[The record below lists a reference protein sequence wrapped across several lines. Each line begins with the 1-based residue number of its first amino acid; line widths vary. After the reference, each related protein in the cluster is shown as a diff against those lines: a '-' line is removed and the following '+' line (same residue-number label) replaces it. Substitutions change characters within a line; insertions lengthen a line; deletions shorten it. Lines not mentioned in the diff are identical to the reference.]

1 MYLTKYLIKHRLHP
15 DATIFVNTLSGAMD
29 VFSNDQL
36 RDVQSLIES
45 EQVHDTELAHY
56 MQTRQYLFQSEEEEH
71 RRFLALRET
80 MRVAE
85 REEPTVFV
93 VSPTYSCFFKCS
105 YCYEG
110 DLTTQAHHSAIS
122 AADFLQGMES
132 MEEFLRLHLQLVD
145 KPYISFLGGEPLQP
159 KTHGLVTSLL
169 AEGARRDYRFTIIT
183 NGFLLNSFIG
193 DLVRYAPSLKYIQI
207 TVDGPA
213 AYHDRRRPLANS
225 QGTFQRVTDNIG
237 LALDSGLPVRM
248 RTNLDLA
255 NMDGL
260 VDLAKFVRCKGWDLR
275 PNFKAYLA
283 PVEDSTCRGLVVP
296 REDKLLRLWLSLKED
311 PQFEELLSVFDD
323 SKLFRATDMLEA
335 NISDSPRKVLPR
347 FSYCAAT
354 KGKSFVFG
362 PEGNIYQCLR
372 GVGEMRTSIGT
383 FWPTF
388 QVDMEKIN
396 RWLQRDIT
404 RIDCKSCTS
413 VATLQGGGCALESLT
428 REGNMEACTCGSAR
442 EVVSGYLELRKDK
455 LLHRAFGNDCRPAEG
470 LLPGE
475 SNNS

>member
-1 MYLTKYLIKHRLHP
+1 MYLTKYLIKHRLHT

-29 VFSNDQL
+29 IFSDDQL
-36 RDVQSLIES
+36 HDIQTLIAS
-45 EQVHDTELAHY
+45 EQLPDTELAQY
-56 MQTRQYLFQSEEEEH
+56 MQARQYFFQSETEEH
-71 RRFLALRET
+71 QRFLALREA
-80 MRVAE
+80 MRVVE

-110 DLTTQAHHSAIS
+110 DLTSHGHHCAID
-122 AADFLQGMES
+122 AANFLKGMEL
-132 MEEFLRLHLQLVD
+132 MEDFLRLHLQLRD
-145 KPYISFLGGEPLQP
+145 KPYITFLGGEPLQP
-159 KTHGLVTSLL
+159 KTSGLVTSVL
-169 AEGARRDYRFTIIT
+169 AEGASRGYQFTIIT
-183 NGFLLNSFIG
+183 NGFLLDSFIKE
-193 DLVRYAPSLKYIQI
+193 LVPYSSSLKYIQV

-213 AYHDRRRPLANS
+213 VHHDRRRPLSNS
-225 QGTFQRVTDNIG
+225 GGTFQRITDNIH
-237 LALDSGLPVRM
+237 LALNAGLPIKM

-255 NMDGL
+255 NVAGL
-260 VDLAKFVRCKGWDLR
+260 TDLASFIRDKGWDVR

-283 PVEDSTCRGLVVP
+283 PVEDSTCRGLNLA
-296 REDKLLRLWLSLKED
+296 REDELLRAWLPLKESSE
-311 PQFEELLSVFDD
+311 FRELLSIFDD

-335 NISDSPRKVLPR
+335 NILNSPRKVLPR

-372 GVGEMRTSIGT
+372 GVGEIRTSIGT

-388 QVDMEKIN
+388 QVDMEKVN

-404 RIDCKSCTS
+404 RIECNSCTG

-428 REGNMEACTCGSAR
+428 REDKMEACTCGSAS
-442 EVVSGYLELRKDK
+442 EVVHGYLELRKDK
-455 LLHRAFGNDCRPAEG
+455 LLQKVSGNDSPA
-470 LLPGE
+470 
-475 SNNS
+475 

>member
-1 MYLTKYLIKHRLHP
+1 MYLTKYLVTHRLHT
-15 DATIFVNTLSGAMD
+15 DATLYVNTLSGAMD
-29 VFSNDQL
+29 VFSNNQL
-36 RDVQSLIES
+36 REVQSLVES
-45 EQVHDTELAHY
+45 EQLPDTELAHY
-56 MQTRQYLFQSEEEEH
+56 MKARHYFFQSEAEE
-71 RRFLALRET
+71 RQRFLALRET

-93 VSPTYSCFFKCS
+93 ISPTYSCFFKCS

-110 DLTTQAHHSAIS
+110 DLTTHGHRSQVRVE
-122 AADFLQGMES
+122 DFLLGMDK
-132 MEEFLRLHLQLVD
+132 MEEFLRSYLQLRD
-145 KPYISFLGGEPLQP
+145 RPYISFLGGEPLQE
-159 KTHGLVTSLL
+159 TTRETVTSVL
-169 AEGARRDYRFTIIT
+169 AEGARRGYHFTIIT

-193 DLVRYAPSLKYIQI
+193 DLIRYAPSLKYIQI

-225 QGTFQRVTDNIG
+225 RGTFQRVTDNIG
-237 LALDSGLPVRM
+237 LAVDAGLPIRM

-260 VDLAKFVRCKGWDLR
+260 VDLAIFVRNKGWDLR

-283 PVEDSTCRGLVVP
+283 PVEDSTCRGLNLA
-296 REDKLLRLWLSLKED
+296 REDELLGAWLPLKESS
-311 PQFEELLSVFDD
+311 EYGELLSVFDD

-335 NISDSPRKVLPR
+335 NISDAPRKVLPR

-372 GVGEMRTSIGT
+372 GVGETRTSIGT
-383 FWPTF
+383 FWPSFHIDTAK
-388 QVDMEKIN
+388 VS

-404 RIDCKSCTS
+404 RIRCNSCAS
-413 VATLQGGGCALESLT
+413 VATLQGGGCALESLV
-428 REGNMEACTCGSAR
+428 REGNMDACTCGSAR
-442 EVVSGYLELRKDK
+442 EVVVGYLELRKNK
-455 LLHRAFGNDCRPAEG
+455 ILQRAFGSDSHTE
-470 LLPGE
+470 
-475 SNNS
+475 